1 MAENDKARADRHSEA
16 AFSEGS
22 FEDPR
27 AAFRERLRRF
37 REERPDAFAAALE
50 YYEQT
55 LIPQVAGSADPIVEW
70 VAYGRRLGEL
80 AGRGQTVIIDPT
92 GRARPLAGDFAA
104 DSLILH
110 LPDDTQ
116 IEALPIAVP
125 RRLSAPQRATFDLL
139 INRARA
145 LTTEPS

>member
-1 MAENDKARADRHSEA
+1 MAENDKVRADLRSEA
-16 AFSEGS
+16 AFAEGS

-27 AAFRERLRRF
+27 AAFRERLKRF

-55 LIPQVAGSADPIVEW
+55 LIPEVAGDADPIHEW

-80 AGRGQTVIIDPT
+80 AGAGQTVTIDPT
-92 GRARPLAGDFAA
+92 GRARPLTAGFSG

-116 IEALPIAVP
+116 VEALPIAVP
-125 RRLSAPQRATFDLL
+125 RLMSAAQRAAFDLL

-145 LTTEPS
+145 LAQGES